1 MICNYSVHKCLL
13 GTFMK
18 IPHFLGNQF
27 FPSSQLYMDSRV
39 YESIKMLPSSEQAQH
54 LAHTRLL
61 KRPISKEERKK
72 NKE

>member
-1 MICNYSVHKCLL
+1 MKVSKCLL
-13 GTFMK
+13 S
-18 IPHFLGNQF
+18 L
-27 FPSSQLYMDSRV
+27 
-39 YESIKMLPSSEQAQH
+39 SEQAQH